1 MLPGQWP
8 PTVLWHKPILRMHYW
23 SLQGH
28 VTRCVVGYDVY
39 YRQYLTWTFWSNF
52 MAIHHGVHRYL
63 VWLSQIISQDQ
74 HCVDYC
80 GKSYTHKR
88 SSYLNDCTVIA
99 PIGVTFCH
107 RISTSTYLPTYVH
120 TYTRISRRRIPAE
133 YLAIHV
139 KHCIFLALKQWYVSP
154 WLPRTL

>member
-28 VTRCVVGYDVY
+28 VTHCVVGYDVY

-74 HCVDYC
+74 HCVNYC

-88 SSYLNDCTVIA
+88 SSYLERLHCHRA
-99 PIGVTFCH
+99 HWGHFCH
-107 RISTSTYLPTYVH
+107 RISTSTYLPTYVRTHVH
-120 TYTRISRRRIPAE
+120 TYSRISRRRISAE
-133 YLAIHV
+133 HLAIHV
-139 KHCIFLALKQWYVSP
+139 KHCIFLALKQ
-154 WLPRTL
+154 

>member
-8 PTVLWHKPILRMHYW
+8 PTVPCHKPVLHMYYW
-23 SLQGH
+23 SLQGP
-28 VTRCVVGYDVY
+28 VTRYDVY
-39 YRQYLTWTFWSNF
+39 HRQYLTWPFWSNF

-74 HCVDYC
+74 HSVDYC

-99 PIGVTFCH
+99 PIGITFAIEYYTL
-107 RISTSTYLPTYVH
+107 RSTSIYLRTYIRTHVF
-120 TYTRISRRRIPAE
+120 TDAE
-133 YLAIHV
+133 YLQNI
-139 KHCIFLALKQWYVSP
+139 
-154 WLPRTL
+154 